1 MRAAEQEAGEAE
13 RGLIFPSNHVLIAMG
28 PADEA
33 FRTGLVAALEQAGA
47 KRTELPVDH
56 RFSRTGKYQSVH
68 VEVYVDSREE
78 LEALYAVIKSYPG
91 VVYRL

>member
-1 MRAAEQEAGEAE
+1 MTAADQNGDDAE
-13 RGLIFPSNHVLIAMG
+13 RGLIFPSNQVLIAMG

-33 FRTGLVAALEQAGA
+33 FRNGLVAALEQAGA

-78 LEALYAVIKSYPG
+78 LEALYTVIKSCPG